1 MENQD
6 NQEEDFINEEEII
19 QTVKAKRIPSAA
31 QLKHLENIRA
41 KALVKKQQMRE
52 ITEKAQLAKELD
64 DKKVLKQK
72 EKQILCQKYENHI
85 KEKLEKEKESAA
97 ETEKPKDIVVDF
109 EKKKVDKEIVQVDK
123 ENVKPKKKVIK
134 KIIYEEDASSSSEEE
149 VKEVVVHRKSKSK
162 PKKEPVEVA
171 PVVPPKQPTY
181 NEMLYENSLGRIQ
194 NRINDERAR
203 TILHS
208 VIPSYY

>member
-41 KALVKKQQMRE
+41 KALIKKQQMRE

-109 EKKKVDKEIVQVDK
+109 EKKKVDKEIVQVEK
-123 ENVKPKKKVIK
+123 EKVKPKKKVIK

-162 PKKEPVEVA
+162 PKNESVEVA

>member
-6 NQEEDFINEEEII
+6 NQEEDFVNEEEII

-109 EKKKVDKEIVQVDK
+109 EKKKVDKEIVQVEK
-123 ENVKPKKKVIK
+123 EKVKPKKKVIK

>member
-6 NQEEDFINEEEII
+6 NQEENFINEEEII

-41 KALVKKQQMRE
+41 KALIKKQQMRE

-109 EKKKVDKEIVQVDK
+109 EKKKVDKEIVQVEK
-123 ENVKPKKKVIK
+123 EKVKPKKKVIK
-134 KIIYEEDASSSSEEE
+134 KNIYEEDASSSSEEE

-162 PKKEPVEVA
+162 PKKESVEVA

>member
-6 NQEEDFINEEEII
+6 NQEENFINEEEII

-109 EKKKVDKEIVQVDK
+109 EKKKVDKEIVQVEK
-123 ENVKPKKKVIK
+123 EKVKPKKKVIK

>member
-109 EKKKVDKEIVQVDK
+109 EKKKVDKEIVQVEK
-123 ENVKPKKKVIK
+123 EKVKPKKKVIK
-134 KIIYEEDASSSSEEE
+134 KIIYEEDDSSSSEQE
-149 VKEVVVHRKSKSK
+149 VKQVVVHRKSKSK
-162 PKKEPVEVA
+162 PKKEPLEVA

>member
-1 MENQD
+1 MENQE

-19 QTVKAKRIPSAA
+19 QTVKAKRIPSPA

-41 KALVKKQQMRE
+41 KALIKKQQMRE

-109 EKKKVDKEIVQVDK
+109 EKKKVDKEIVQVEK
-123 ENVKPKKKVIK
+123 EKVKPKKKVIK

>member
-6 NQEEDFINEEEII
+6 NQEENFINEEEII

-109 EKKKVDKEIVQVDK
+109 EKKKVDKEIVQVEK
-123 ENVKPKKKVIK
+123 EKVKPKKKVIK

-162 PKKEPVEVA
+162 SKKEPVEVA

>member
-41 KALVKKQQMRE
+41 KALIKKQQMRE

-109 EKKKVDKEIVQVDK
+109 EKKKVDKEIVQVEK

>member
-109 EKKKVDKEIVQVDK
+109 EKKKVDKEIVQVEK
-123 ENVKPKKKVIK
+123 EKVKPKKKVIK

>member
-41 KALVKKQQMRE
+41 KALIKKQQMRE

-109 EKKKVDKEIVQVDK
+109 EKKKVDKEIVQVEK
-123 ENVKPKKKVIK
+123 EKVKPKKKVIK
-134 KIIYEEDASSSSEEE
+134 KIIFEEDASSSSEEE